1 MVTMPRANAG
11 RWVRFIAQRAYGRT
25 CPRQITRGGDFS
37 ATTSRDAESPARG
50 TGSARPPP
58 MITTRMDRVRRY
70 WSDRF
75 GLRARMAASYVLVTA
90 AAVIVVEAIVIAFTI
105 PNLLASQDLTT
116 RVRYTAYAL
125 ADAVSTASSSST
137 QLVLPAGFVLGQLD
151 SSLGPGKAKIQANGI
166 EIPQVTGAY
175 PDAAGPVTLAV
186 VFSPDG
192 HVLASSYPERYPVGL
207 DVFSLLPY

>member
-37 ATTSRDAESPARG
+37 ATTWRDAESPERG

-58 MITTRMDRVRRY
+58 MITTRMGRVRLY

-105 PNLLASQDLTT
+105 P
-116 RVRYTAYAL
+116 
-125 ADAVSTASSSST
+125 
-137 QLVLPAGFVLGQLD
+137 
-151 SSLGPGKAKIQANGI
+151 
-166 EIPQVTGAY
+166 
-175 PDAAGPVTLAV
+175 
-186 VFSPDG
+186 
-192 HVLASSYPERYPVGL
+192 
-207 DVFSLLPY
+207 SLLPARTSPRACATPHMRSLMPRRARAHHRRSCCFHPATCWAKRTDHWDLGRRRRRQT